1 MMCVGVPIW
10 RRCAAA
16 SFALLLAGCTGRHHM
31 LESAGPQAAAIERL
45 WWLMF
50 IICTLVFVAVMVALA
65 GAFGRRERAPDG
77 REAPARSLVRA
88 HRVIAASLVGTAVVL
103 FVFLIA
109 SVATDKRLFALEA
122 KPARLITITGKQW
135 WWDVRYE
142 DDQPGNIF
150 TTANEIHIPVGQPVQ
165 LELKSSDVIHSLWV
179 PSLHGKKDLI
189 PGRDARM
196 WIQADRPGEFEG
208 QCAEFC
214 GHQHAHMRLLIVAEE
229 PEKFEAWLKRQR
241 APASEP
247 QTAGQKRG
255 RDVFLQQSCLMCHTV
270 RGTIAGSRAGPDLT
284 HLATRRT
291 LGAGTLRNSRAHLA
305 GWIMHPQGFKPGSKM
320 PDQDL
325 KADELE
331 ALLDYLT
338 NLQ

>member
-1 MMCVGVPIW
+1 MMRARAPVW
-10 RRCAAA
+10 RWSGTWLAT
-16 SFALLLAGCTGRHHM
+16 LLAGCAGPHHM
-31 LESAGPQAAAIERL
+31 LDSSGPQAAAIERL
-45 WWLMF
+45 WWLMAVA
-50 IICTLVFVAVMVALA
+50 CTLVFLAVMVALA
-65 GAFGRRERAPDG
+65 GAFARRQRAADTE
-77 REAPARSLVRA
+77 EAPPLSLARSY
-88 HRVIAASLVGTAVVL
+88 RVIAASLVATAVVL
-103 FVFLIA
+103 FVFLGA
-109 SVATDKRLFALEA
+109 SIATDRKLFALEA
-122 KPARLITITGKQW
+122 KPARLIRVTGKQW
-135 WWDVRYE
+135 WWSVRYE
-142 DDQPGNIF
+142 DAQPGNVF
-150 TTANEIHIPVGQPVQ
+150 ETANEIRIPVGQPVQ
-165 LELKSSDVIHSLWV
+165 LELKSDDVIHSLWV

-189 PGRDARM
+189 PGRDNRL
-196 WIQADRPGEFEG
+196 WLQADRPGEFEG

-229 PEKFEAWLKRQR
+229 PEKFETWLQRQR

-247 QTAGQKRG
+247 QTDGQKRG

-291 LGAGTLRNSRAHLA
+291 LGAASLRNSRENLA
-305 GWIMHPQGFKPGSKM
+305 SWILRPQALKPGAKM

-325 KADELE
+325 TADELE